1 MIRCRLDR
9 GHYFQAAVCNRFDIM
24 ITLTLSTFS
33 LFFQSDFY
41 MYDIENNKWTQITED
56 TAALGGPRL
65 IFDHQMVMDVENR
78 IIYVFGGRV
87 LTPSRWEGCVGGYID
102 VASFQIFL
110 TCSFYSSLCCV

>member
-1 MIRCRLDR
+1 
-9 GHYFQAAVCNRFDIM
+9 
-24 ITLTLSTFS
+24 
-33 LFFQSDFY
+33 

-87 LTPSRWEGCVGGYID
+87 LTPSRWEGCVGGYKD

-110 TCSFYSSLCCV
+110 TYSFCLYIYCFSKFCVSIVI